1 MMRFTVIDAHGT
13 VSFSGPGHCLKA
25 LVAACSY
32 GPVELEDLL
41 QRVRQ
46 IDGRFVEHVLNEL
59 ARFDEHVVPE
69 HPESIDRWLEQSGE
83 STCEAF
89 RVFDQRLRNRSLT
102 AERLGV
108 VLFNLPEHRIV
119 QIENSYGELL
129 RQDRGRIRVNGKPVN
144 RYYHYSLPE
153 NWSLLP

>member
-1 MMRFTVIDAHGT
+1 MMRFTVIDTNGT
-13 VSFSGPGHCLKA
+13 VSFSGPGHVLKA
-25 LVAACSY
+25 LVAGCSD
-32 GPVELEDLL
+32 GAVELSDLL
-41 QRVRQ
+41 ERVRQ
-46 IDGRFVEHVLNEL
+46 IDKQFVDHVLNEL
-59 ARFDEHVVPE
+59 ARFDEHVVADR
-69 HPESIDRWLEQSGE
+69 PESIDRWLERPDDAPP
-83 STCEAF
+83 EAF

-129 RQDRGRIRVNGKPVN
+129 REDRGRIRIDGKPVN

-153 NWSLLP
+153 SWTLLP